1 MTPQEFFNNNST
13 KLLIS
18 YFFINEDEIIK
29 HLEDVKVYRL
39 DDVDEL
45 KLHQEISN
53 PELEENQ
60 IIFNDGETCYTM
72 DDVALWLNDYTS
84 LEDFFK
90 WHYVLFLGK
99 QLDTVKMM

>member
-18 YFFINEDEIIK
+18 YYFINEDEIIK

-53 PELEENQ
+53 PELEYNQ
-60 IIFNDGETCYTM
+60 IVYNDGEKCYTM
-72 DDVALWLNDYTS
+72 DDVVKWLDGQ
-84 LEDFFK
+84 
-90 WHYVLFLGK
+90 V
-99 QLDTVKMM
+99 

>member
-1 MTPQEFFNNNST
+1 MTALEFFKNNST

-18 YFFINEDEIIK
+18 YYFINEDEIIK

-39 DDVDEL
+39 DDLDEL

-60 IIFNDGETCYTM
+60 IVYNDGEHCYTM
-72 DDVALWLNDYTS
+72 DEVDKWLDDYAN

-90 WHYVLFLGK
+90 WHYILMLGK